1 MFVTTLQHIPFFVSG
16 AFQLEHRM
24 FSVLI
29 IGLFNNPFASRG
41 NKDILGKV
49 CGD

>member
-29 IGLFNNPFASRG
+29 IGLLIIPLHPEEIKIS
-41 NKDILGKV
+41 
-49 CGD
+49 